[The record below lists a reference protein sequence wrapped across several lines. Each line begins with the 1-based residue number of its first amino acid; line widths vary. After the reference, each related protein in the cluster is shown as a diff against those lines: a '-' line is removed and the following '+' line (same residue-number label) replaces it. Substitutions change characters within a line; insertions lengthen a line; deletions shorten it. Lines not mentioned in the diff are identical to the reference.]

1 MDLYRRRSAKSR
13 AWNAVRLADSGDA
26 AAARHSASSTD
37 LAPGAAAVPVPV
49 PVGIVRVGTV
59 GTVGTVSVRGIV
71 REGWEFGV
79 SRGCV
84 SAVHGG
90 ELAVGD
96 AGEHHEVS
104 PLGRDE
110 LDGVLAEGHGDGDGR
125 GVGGGGAAE
134 SVAELAEGERLG
146 GGGRGDLASDAGGVP
161 RRDAG
166 AGEIRLELRDG
177 SAVVGV
183 DDGGDGGIARVR
195 GDGDAR
201 VRLLRVLRGEAPTLE
216 RPRRGRARARGDA
229 RGVQS
234 LAELVQGGGARAL
247 QRQRV
252 RRPARHSL
260 LTRRRGHHR
269 GGRPLGNVR
278 GDVPQRALRALA
290 QDGAAAP
297 GVVTRPAAAELVQQ
311 ARGVRVR
318 VRGTRRR
325 GGSRTHVEGGAK
337 CGRRRRAVSGARPA
351 VWRQEGGGGG
361 GGGGGE
367 LLCGRRSRA
376 AVRARIVVHFLI
388 VV

>member
-13 AWNAVRLADSGDA
+13 AWNAVRLADSPRRGGGA
-26 AAARHSASSTD
+26 TLSSSTD
-37 LAPGAAAVPVPV
+37 PRARAAAVAVPV

-216 RPRRGRARARGDA
+216 RLRRGAPAPAATPAAFSRLRSLSRAVARAHSNA
-229 RGVQS
+229 S
-234 LAELVQGGGARAL
+234 ASAALRATAFL
-247 QRQRV
+247 
-252 RRPARHSL
+252 PAAVVI
-260 LTRRRGHHR
+260 T

-361 GGGGGE
+361 GGGGE